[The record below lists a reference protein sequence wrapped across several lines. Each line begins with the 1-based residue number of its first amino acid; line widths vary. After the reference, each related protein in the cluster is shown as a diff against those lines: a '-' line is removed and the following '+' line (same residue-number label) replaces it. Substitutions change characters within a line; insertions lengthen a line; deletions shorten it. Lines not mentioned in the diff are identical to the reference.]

1 MVTEGERD
9 CDSKYA
15 LEGIYWGALL
25 VERKKKKEDKS
36 MDTVLIS
43 PSL

>member
-1 MVTEGERD
+1 MLTEGKQD

-15 LEGIYWGALL
+15 LEELK
-25 VERKKKKEDKS
+25 EKKKEEDKS

-43 PSL
+43 PSLNLN